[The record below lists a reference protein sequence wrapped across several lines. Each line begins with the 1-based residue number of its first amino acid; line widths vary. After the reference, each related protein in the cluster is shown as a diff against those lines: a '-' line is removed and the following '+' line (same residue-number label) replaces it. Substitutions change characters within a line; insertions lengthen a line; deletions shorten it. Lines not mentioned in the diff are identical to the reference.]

1 MELGSDYLAES
12 GGGSGS
18 GSGLSS
24 AEPSLNGLKFGK
36 KIYFEDVGTAGAPF
50 PGSGSSSGSGS
61 GSGRKVRGGG
71 GGMVTSGQQPP
82 RCQVEGCKV
91 DLSDAKAYYSR
102 HKVCGMHSKSP
113 VVTVAGLEQRFCQQC
128 SRSAHAFA
136 FFFSFFLLFLISDL
150 KLANLVGLIFWYFLI
165 NSWWVVCY
173 ISELVD

>member
-18 GSGLSS
+18 GLSS
-24 AEPSLNGLKFGK
+24 TEPSLNGLKFGK
-36 KIYFEDVGTAGAPF
+36 KIYFEDVAAAGASF
-50 PGSGSSSGSGS
+50 RGSGSSSGAGS

-71 GGMVTSGQQPP
+71 VMVTNGQQPP

-128 SRSAHAFA
+128 SRLAHAFA
-136 FFFSFFLLFLISDL
+136 FFFFFTFS
-150 KLANLVGLIFWYFLI
+150 NF
-165 NSWWVVCY
+165 
-173 ISELVD
+173 